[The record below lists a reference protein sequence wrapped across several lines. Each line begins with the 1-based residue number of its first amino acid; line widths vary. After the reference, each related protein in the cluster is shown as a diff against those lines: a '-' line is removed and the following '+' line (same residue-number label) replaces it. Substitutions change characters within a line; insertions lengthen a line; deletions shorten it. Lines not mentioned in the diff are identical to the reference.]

1 MPTCYNILT
10 SKQSFGVVVEL
21 DFETFW
27 GKKLMALLVL
37 VNERGDSVP
46 KKSNSTIR
54 HLKDPV
60 SRQLE
65 VARAPLPIFA
75 RLYNKCKDRA
85 RVKHGFRPRK
95 NQRACRIMFFFSG
108 ILCQSVASKAACT
121 SN

>member
-95 NQRACRIMFFFSG
+95 NQRACRIMFFFFRHTLS
-108 ILCQSVASKAACT
+108 ISRF
-121 SN
+121 